1 MIHDEMAK
9 QERLTVDSRR
19 AIFSAALARHALPEQ
34 MEIEVSLPGW
44 TQDLVD
50 RLSDLYDEDVAQIAA
65 LPGIV
70 AAQAEALETA
80 G

>member
-1 MIHDEMAK
+1 MRDWLA
-9 QERLTVDSRR
+9 
-19 AIFSAALARHALPEQ
+19 AALARHALPEQ

-65 LPGIV
+65 LPGIEFI
-70 AAQAEALETA
+70 AP
-80 G
+80 

>member
-1 MIHDEMAK
+1 MSGK
-9 QERLTVDSRR
+9 R
-19 AIFSAALARHALPEQ
+19 EQ

-65 LPGIV
+65 LPGIEFI
-70 AAQAEALETA
+70 AP
-80 G
+80 